1 MKENN
6 INILLDKKNI
16 FIGSQDR
23 DITNEIIKLIDQ
35 KLN

>member
-23 DITNEIIKLIDQ
+23 DITNEIINLIDQ